1 MPSKTTFKIT
11 RIWDMLC
18 RQGPSERYAPLG
30 LSFPPLPRRAPFRS
44 RSRGRLRRSDGSCR
58 PVMFGWRIFQSL
70 AMPIWHCTE
79 PKKWQ
84 MIPRQIT
91 MSLDKRNRDCKTCQ
105 HGKAE
110 LFSSSGQSPL
120 IFYPLDNRDPLLL
133 VNYQKVSLLEE
144 SQEVGMKWVLGRSAS
159 FISACNILAYN
170 IL

>member
-1 MPSKTTFKIT
+1 
-11 RIWDMLC
+11 
-18 RQGPSERYAPLG
+18 
-30 LSFPPLPRRAPFRS
+30 
-44 RSRGRLRRSDGSCR
+44 
-58 PVMFGWRIFQSL
+58 
-70 AMPIWHCTE
+70 
-79 PKKWQ
+79 

-144 SQEVGMKWVLGRSAS
+144 SQEVGMKWGLGRSVS
-159 FISACNILAYN
+159 FISVCNILAYN
-170 IL
+170 TLRLRDQNRQMSRGSKIIHIPEKQKSRNTV